1 MALRRLS
8 DFAVQNARP
17 KAKGYEISDGGQRG
31 LRLAVHPSGVKSWVV
46 RYRHPVT
53 GISRKMTL
61 TPGLGLAEARKF
73 AADAMYQ
80 VAKGIDP
87 VGAKKAEKQAKFDA
101 AEGTLSAL
109 AKNYLALAASKLR
122 SHALYKRVLEKQI
135 LPRLGE
141 KQVHE
146 LRKSDVTAVMDR
158 IERDSGPRAADQA
171 GAVVRAMLNWHEKR
185 SDTFRSP
192 LARMALRVDLAER
205 TRQRRLDDEEVK
217 RFWAAASDERI
228 ELYGS
233 VLKLL
238 LLTGARRSECAGLS
252 RSEIRTERCKNEK
265 GQWVEIVVWKLP
277 ASRSKNKDEIVRPLS
292 QAALDIIND
301 QPIIDDSDF
310 VFTHDGRKPIPMNH
324 QDQKDLLDE
333 IGNVQEWVVHDLRRT
348 FRALLSRCRI
358 SLEIKELML
367 GHAQKQ
373 IVKTYDDI
381 LEHLPAMH
389 DAAEQV
395 AAEIMWVV
403 SGEAKGKVI
412 RLR

>member
-1 MALRRLS
+1 MT
-8 DFAVQNARP
+8 NAKP

-61 TPGLGLAEARKF
+61 TPGLGLAEARKL

-87 VGAKKAEKQAKFDA
+87 VEAKKAEKQAEIEKT
-101 AEGTLSAL
+101 EGTLSAL
-109 AKNYLALAASKLR
+109 AKNYLALVASKLR
-122 SHALYKRVLEKQI
+122 SHDLYKRVLEKQI

-146 LRKSDVTAVMDR
+146 LRKSDVTAMMDR

-192 LARMALRVDLAER
+192 LVRMALRVDLAER
-205 TRQRRLDDEEVK
+205 ARHRRLDDEEIK
-217 RFWAAASDERI
+217 RFWSAASDERI
-228 ELYGS
+228 GLYGS

-238 LLTGARRSECAGLS
+238 LLTGGRRSECAGL
-252 RSEIRTERCKNEK
+252 RRGELRTERCKNEK

-277 ASRSKNKDEIVRPLS
+277 ASRSKNKDEVVRPLS

-301 QPIIDDSDF
+301 QPIISDSDF
-310 VFTHDGRKPIPMNH
+310 VFTRDGRKPIPMNH
-324 QDQKDLLDE
+324 QEQKDLLDE
-333 IGNVQEWVVHDLRRT
+333 IGNVQDWVVHDLRRT

-381 LEHLPAMH
+381 LEHLPAMQN
-389 DAAEQV
+389 AAEQV
-395 AAEIMWVV
+395 AAEVARIVACGRKAKVV
-403 SGEAKGKVI
+403 
-412 RLR
+412 RLRS